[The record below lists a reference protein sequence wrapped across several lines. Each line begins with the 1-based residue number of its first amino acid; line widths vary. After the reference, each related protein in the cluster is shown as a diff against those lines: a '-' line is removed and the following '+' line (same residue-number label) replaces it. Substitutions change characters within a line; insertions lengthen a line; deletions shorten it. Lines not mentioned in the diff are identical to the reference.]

1 MYILLLFMESGEK
14 NVALFLRL
22 DKLIFAVRE
31 AGVSWH
37 DGGPI
42 KGPHLSSLIR
52 QCCDVRGASED
63 PQLGPDDAER
73 L

>member
-42 KGPHLSSLIR
+42 EGPWNPPYITALSY
-52 QCCDVRGASED
+52 
-63 PQLGPDDAER
+63 
-73 L
+73 